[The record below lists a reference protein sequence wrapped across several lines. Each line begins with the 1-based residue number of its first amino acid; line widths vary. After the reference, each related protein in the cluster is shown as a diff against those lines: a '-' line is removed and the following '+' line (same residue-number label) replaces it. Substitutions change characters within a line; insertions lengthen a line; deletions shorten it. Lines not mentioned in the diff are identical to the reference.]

1 MYGLLFIHNENF
13 IPYRIGYVTPMVT
26 GSHNFHSDQCTT
38 KWVWQGVASQIRIR
52 KRDPV
57 DVGISPVGN
66 WVAQPDTINLCRLQW
81 RTNINTVVHRARV
94 A

>member
-1 MYGLLFIHNENF
+1 MGMARSLIA
-13 IPYRIGYVTPMVT
+13 
-26 GSHNFHSDQCTT
+26 DQNS
-38 KWVWQGVASQIRIR
+38 KAS
-52 KRDPV
+52 RDPV